1 MHFTDKKRS
10 SEEFACGCW
19 ILHSILGLCSSICS
33 VSVSTI
39 KSLYRLQICTKLLFL
54 NLVIVIGL
62 GKIIAPY
69 YFKAKLLSQIQSVTF
84 AIVFFSQELY
94 A

>member
-39 KSLYRLQICTKLLFL
+39 KSLYRLQCTKLLFL